1 MNGKAAE
8 GELIMDI
15 DSAINTEKTIEIER
29 RKYMT
34 YEMKMQE
41 FRQEGYDDGFE
52 DGFENGL
59 ETGSTNGTI
68 RTIRNMIADGLTTF
82 EKIKATGRYSEKKLA
97 AIRQ

>member
-52 DGFENGL
+52 DGN
-59 ETGSTNGTI
+59 TNGTI

-82 EKIKATGRYSEKKLA
+82 EKIKATGRYSDKELA

>member
-15 DSAINTEKTIEIER
+15 DSTINTEKTIEIER

-52 DGFENGL
+52 DGN
-59 ETGSTNGTI
+59 TNGTI

-82 EKIKATGRYSEKKLA
+82 EKIKATGRYSEKELA
-97 AIRQ
+97 AIKQ

>member
-34 YEMKMQE
+34 YEMKMRE

-52 DGFENGL
+52 AGL

-82 EKIKATGRYSEKKLA
+82 DKIKATGRYSEKELA

>member
-52 DGFENGL
+52 DGN
-59 ETGSTNGTI
+59 TNGTI

-82 EKIKATGRYSEKKLA
+82 EKIKATGRYSEKELA
-97 AIRQ
+97 AIKQ

>member
-41 FRQEGYDDGFE
+41 FRQEGYDDGVEAGRIQSAKEF
-52 DGFENGL
+52 
-59 ETGSTNGTI
+59 
-68 RTIRNMIADGLTTF
+68 IASGILSFDD
-82 EKIKATGRYSEKKLA
+82 IKATGRYTEEERA

>member
-1 MNGKAAE
+1 MNDKAAE

-52 DGFENGL
+52 DGN
-59 ETGSTNGTI
+59 TNGTI

-82 EKIKATGRYSEKKLA
+82 EKIKATGRYSEKELA

>member
-52 DGFENGL
+52 DGN
-59 ETGSTNGTI
+59 TNGTI

-82 EKIKATGRYSEKKLA
+82 EKIKATGRYSEKELA

>member
-1 MNGKAAE
+1 MNGKATE

-52 DGFENGL
+52 DGN
-59 ETGSTNGTI
+59 TNGTI

-82 EKIKATGRYSEKKLA
+82 EKIKATGRYSEKELA

>member
-1 MNGKAAE
+1 MNDKAAE

-41 FRQEGYDDGFE
+41 FRQEGYDYGFE
-52 DGFENGL
+52 DGN
-59 ETGSTNGTI
+59 TNGTI

-82 EKIKATGRYSEKKLA
+82 EKIKATGRYSDKELA